1 MNKKG
6 IRVVPARNSAGL
18 VLAHDIT
25 EVRQGEF
32 KGRAFKKG
40 HVVTEQDIEH
50 LERLGKENLYLL
62 DIGADELHENDA
74 ALSLAKALTGNQTS
88 GVSFDPEPKE
98 GKITLVAQI
107 DGLFKV
113 DKDALFEFNMLGDV
127 MCATL
132 HTNTVVTIGQ
142 IVGGVRAIPL
152 VVKKELIG
160 RAVSAIS
167 DTALSKDTLE
177 GQPRAVLSV
186 LGLRRPKAGVVITG
200 NEVFTGKIQDSFLP
214 VVRNK
219 IRQYNG
225 VIVGQHFAPD
235 DEGFIAE
242 RLMALAAGGA
252 DLLITTGGLSV
263 DPDDVT
269 SAAVRSLPVMD
280 VFYGTAVLPG
290 AMFMIAYMKK
300 PGDSADLIPI
310 LCMPAC
316 GMYHK
321 ITVFDLLLPRV
332 LAGEYID
339 RQKLAEMGH
348 GGLCLNCKEC
358 RYPVCP
364 FGK

>member
-1 MNKKG
+1 MGKG
-6 IRVVPARNSAGL
+6 TKIVPVSQALGL

-25 EVRQGEF
+25 EIRPGEF

-40 HVVTEQDIEH
+40 HVVTDQDIEH
-50 LERLGKENLYLL
+50 LQRLGKENLFLL
-62 DIGADELHENDA
+62 DIAEDELHENDA
-74 ALSLAKALTGNQTS
+74 ALAMANALTRGSTS

-98 GKITLVAQI
+98 GKITLIAEI

-113 DKDALFEFNMLGDV
+113 NKDALLQFNMLGDV

-132 HTNTVVTIGQ
+132 HTNSVVTKGQ
-142 IVGGVRAIPL
+142 TVGGVRAIPL
-152 VVKKELIG
+152 VVKKEIIE
-160 RAVSAIS
+160 RALNA
-167 DTALSKDTLE
+167 ALNKDT
-177 GQPRAVLSV
+177 GDGKAPLSV
-186 LGLRRPKAGVVITG
+186 LGMRRPKVGVVITG
-200 NEVFTGKIQDSFLP
+200 SEVYTGKIQDSFLP

-219 IRQYNG
+219 IKQFNG
-225 VIVGQHFAPD
+225 LIVGQYFAPD
-235 DEGFIAE
+235 DEVFIAGKLTE
-242 RLMALAAGGA
+242 LAAGGA

-269 SAAVRSLPVMD
+269 SAAVRRLPVTD

-290 AMFMIAYMKK
+290 AMFLIAYMKK
-300 PGDSADLIPI
+300 PTGDGLIPI

-339 RQKLAEMGH
+339 RGALAEMGH

-358 RYPVCP
+358 KYPVCP

>member
-1 MNKKG
+1 MGKG
-6 IRVVPARNSAGL
+6 TKIVPVSQAVGL

-25 EVRQGEF
+25 EIRPGEF
-32 KGRAFKKG
+32 KGRAFKRG

-50 LERLGKENLYLL
+50 LQRLGKENLFLL
-62 DIGADELHENDA
+62 DIEEDELHENDA
-74 ALSLAKALTGNQTS
+74 ALAMANALTRGRKS

-98 GKITLVAQI
+98 GKITLIAEI

-113 DKDALFEFNMLGDV
+113 NKDALLQFNMLGDV

-132 HTNTVVTIGQ
+132 HTNSVVTKGQ
-142 IVGGVRAIPL
+142 TVGGVRAIPL
-152 VVKKELIG
+152 VVKKDIIEK
-160 RAVSAIS
+160 AVNAANAA
-167 DTALSKDTLE
+167 D
-177 GQPRAVLSV
+177 GQAPLSV
-186 LGLRRPKAGVVITG
+186 LGMRRPKVGVVITG
-200 NEVFTGKIQDSFLP
+200 NEVYTGKIQDSFLP

-219 IRQYNG
+219 IKQFNG
-225 VIVGQHFAPD
+225 LIVGQYFTPD
-235 DEGFIAE
+235 DEAFIAGKLTE
-242 RLMALAAGGA
+242 LAAGGA

-269 SAAVRSLPVMD
+269 SAAVRRLPVTD

-290 AMFMIAYMKK
+290 AMFLIAYMEK
-300 PGDSADLIPI
+300 PTGGGLIPI

-339 RQKLAEMGH
+339 RRALAEMGH

-358 RYPVCP
+358 KYPVCP

>member
-1 MNKKG
+1 MDSRDG
-6 IRVVPARNSAGL
+6 IKIVPVRQAVGL

-25 EVRQGEF
+25 EIRQGEF

-40 HVVTEQDIEH
+40 HIVTEQDIDH
-50 LERLGKENLYLL
+50 LERLGKEHLYLL
-62 DIGADELHENDA
+62 DIRDDELHENDA
-74 ALSLAKALTGNQTS
+74 ALALATALTGNQTG
-88 GVSFDPEPKE
+88 GVSFRAEPKE
-98 GKITLVAQI
+98 GKITLAAQR

-113 DKDALFEFNMLGDV
+113 NKEALLGFNMVGEV

-132 HTNTVVTIGQ
+132 HTNTVVAKGQ
-142 IVGGVRAIPL
+142 TVGGVRAIPL
-152 VVKKELIG
+152 VIKKDLVDMAVNAALDSTPEGKRTPVLTVKEM
-160 RAVSAIS
+160 
-167 DTALSKDTLE
+167 
-177 GQPRAVLSV
+177 
-186 LGLRRPKAGVVITG
+186 RRPKAGVVITG
-200 NEVFTGKIQDSFLP
+200 NEVYTGKIQDSFLP
-214 VVRNK
+214 VARNK
-219 IRQYNG
+219 IKQFNG
-225 VIVGQHFAPD
+225 AIVGQYFAPD
-235 DEGFIAE
+235 DEVFIAE
-242 RLMALAAGGA
+242 RLMELAAQGA

-269 SAAVRSLPVMD
+269 AAAVRRLPVTD

-290 AMFMIAYMKK
+290 AMFLIAYMKR
-300 PGDSADLIPI
+300 PGDGDGLIPI

-321 ITVFDLLLPRV
+321 ITVFDMVLPRV

-339 RQKLAEMGH
+339 RRALAEMGH